1 MKKKRFSLGCNLG
14 MSDRESD
21 GDLTVKA
28 RDF

>member
-14 MSDRESD
+14 MSGRKSD
-21 GDLTVKA
+21 GGLTVKA